1 MFRSIN
7 PPPRQRLAP
16 TPLRKA
22 RSARFK
28 KVDIVRAV
36 EAARASGLT
45 IAEVQID
52 LDGGAIRILSADARR
67 PADDDLYGR
76 WEDRL

>member
-1 MFRSIN
+1 
-7 PPPRQRLAP
+7 
-16 TPLRKA
+16 
-22 RSARFK
+22 
-28 KVDIVRAV
+28 VRAV

-67 PADDDLYGR
+67 PADADLYGR